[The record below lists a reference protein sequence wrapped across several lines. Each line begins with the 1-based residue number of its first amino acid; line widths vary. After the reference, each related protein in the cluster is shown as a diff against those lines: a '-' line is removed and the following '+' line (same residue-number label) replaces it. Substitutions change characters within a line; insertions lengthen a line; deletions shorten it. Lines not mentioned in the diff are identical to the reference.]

1 MIDLYTWPT
10 PNGRKVSIALEE
22 LGLPYTV
29 HPVDITK
36 DEQFNPQFLMISP
49 NNKIP
54 AIYDWDNGLAI
65 MESAAIL
72 IYLAEK
78 TGKLLPASSAM
89 RYQTL
94 EWLTWHSTGHGP
106 TLGQVHAYVKFNK
119 GKAPFAEER
128 LLKETAR
135 LYKVLDKRLTD
146 HQYLADEYSIA
157 DIATWPWVARF
168 EWHLIN
174 LSHYPNVLRW
184 YQAIAARPATVKGF
198 AVPVD
203 TGPIPMP

>member
-1 MIDLYTWPT
+1 MIDLYTWST

-22 LGLPYTV
+22 LGLSYTV

-36 DEQFNPQFLMISP
+36 NEQFNPQFLKINP

-54 AIYDWDNGLAI
+54 AIYDWDNGLAM

-106 TLGQVHAYVKFNK
+106 TLGQTHAYVRFNK

-128 LLKETAR
+128 LLKEAAR
-135 LYKVLDKRLTD
+135 LYKVLDQRLAD

-174 LSHYPNVLRW
+174 LSDYPNVLRW

-198 AVPVD
+198 AVPAD
-203 TGPIPMP
+203 AGPIPMP